1 MPLFPYGK
9 SAGTF
14 VHFFWKTPGGV
25 GGGSPGG
32 AGGHAIAVIVSD
44 GQRFCRWITT
54 GNVPVRSSADRANKL
69 VENNP
74 DAGILPVRGAGGGRN
89 ATGRWWRVAGE
100 AMPLSR
106 QAGLPALSGGR
117 PCALR
122 GLIYNQAP
130 VAGRCSALVS
140 PTANGFAVGSRPGS
154 TRRRVPPIEQI
165 NSIDTDSGT
174 GTLPV
179 GSLGGAPSRRRHL
192 PSQSKISWP
201 KQSGKWKFRR
211 LTGRQLS
218 Q

>member
-14 VHFFWKTPGGV
+14 VHFFWETPGGV

-32 AGGHAIAVIVSD
+32 EGGHAVAVIVSD

-69 VENNP
+69 IENNP
-74 DAGILPVRGAGGGRN
+74 DAGILPVRGGGGAKRH
-89 ATGRWWRVAGE
+89 RPLVASCGGGH
-100 AMPLSR
+100 A
-106 QAGLPALSGGR
+106 AFAAGGR

-130 VAGRCSALVS
+130 VAGRCSAQAS

>member
-32 AGGHAIAVIVSD
+32 EGGHAVAVIVSD

-69 VENNP
+69 IENNP
-74 DAGILPVRGAGGGRN
+74 DAGILPVRGGETPPAVGGELR
-89 ATGRWWRVAGE
+89 
-100 AMPLSR
+100 
-106 QAGLPALSGGR
+106 GR
-117 PCALR
+117 PCRFR
-122 GLIYNQAP
+122 GRRQTLCATRPDLQAP
-130 VAGRCSALVS
+130 VAGRCSAQAS